1 MTSKILAYVVSQSVP
16 YVDSCFWL
24 SIQNERW
31 QIAFFGIV
39 ANQILQKQKVHAM
52 FRNMSD
58 LFLLVK
64 CLITS
69 LPENV
74 PSLLLRFLPPHS
86 WLGFHVGN
94 TSGRCGPV
102 DDF

>member
-1 MTSKILAYVVSQSVP
+1 MTSKITAYVVSQSVP
-16 YVDSCFWL
+16 YVDFCFWL
-24 SIQNERW
+24 SIQKKRW

-64 CLITS
+64 CLIAS

-74 PSLLLRFLPPHS
+74 PSLLL
-86 WLGFHVGN
+86 
-94 TSGRCGPV
+94 
-102 DDF
+102 